1 MKVCIVT
8 LHRAENYGSVLQALA
23 LQLKIEALGHKVVF
37 LDYCPERY
45 TKYGKLKRLKGKD
58 EKFNNPFLLLIARIL
73 IFPSYLKKGWVFG
86 EFLKNLNLY
95 PSIVSSSSEVDV
107 KLLNADAFCVGSDQV
122 WNSYWNEGIDGTLFL
137 DFVNNGTPCFSYA
150 SSIGLSEL
158 PESEIQKTKELLAK
172 FRFISVREDTGVNI
186 LRNLGRNDVVQSID
200 PTLLLTAEDW
210 NPYVKGVITNEKY
223 ILTYNLHH
231 DKKIDDYAVM
241 LEKKYGYK
249 IYNVSYNW
257 HDVVRHGNLKWC
269 PSVGEFLG
277 LIKNAHFV
285 VADSFHATVFSI
297 LFKKKFVSIAPEIAN
312 SRISSLL
319 SCLGLGERL
328 INNFDSPSVI
338 EVEIDYDEVFE
349 RLQNE
354 RNVSLEYLKNV
365 FNSIK

>member
-200 PTLLLTAEDW
+200 PTLLLTGKEW
-210 NPYVKGVITNEKY
+210 NSYVKEIATHEKY

-257 HDVVRHGNLKWC
+257 HDVIRHGNLKWC
-269 PSVGEFLG
+269 PKVGEFLG
-277 LIKNAHFV
+277 LIKNAQFV

-297 LFKKKFVSIAPEIAN
+297 LFKKKFVSIAPEIAK

-319 SCLGLGERL
+319 SCLGLRERL
-328 INNFDSPSVI
+328 INDFDNPSDI
-338 EVEIDYDEVFE
+338 EQEIDYDRVLENLQIE
-349 RLQNE
+349 RKI
-354 RNVSLEYLKNV
+354 SLEYLKTV
-365 FNSIK
+365 LDSIK